1 MHEQQLLHK
10 RVRLMGKLPEIE
22 KALAAVRTLQVKH
35 NVEQDVRGITH
46 YMMANGAHTASVQ
59 VVLDYQLADN
69 VFAKARVKPVSTV
82 NLWLGANVMLEY
94 ELQEAIT
101 LLVRRV

>member
-22 KALAAVRTLQVKH
+22 KALAAVRMLQAKH
-35 NVEQDVRGITH
+35 DEEQDVRGCDGSVASCCIV
-46 YMMANGAHTASVQ
+46 YMAQ

-69 VFAKARVKPVSTV
+69 VFAKARVKPVNTV

-94 ELQEAIT
+94 ELQEALA
-101 LLVRRV
+101 LLVSADG